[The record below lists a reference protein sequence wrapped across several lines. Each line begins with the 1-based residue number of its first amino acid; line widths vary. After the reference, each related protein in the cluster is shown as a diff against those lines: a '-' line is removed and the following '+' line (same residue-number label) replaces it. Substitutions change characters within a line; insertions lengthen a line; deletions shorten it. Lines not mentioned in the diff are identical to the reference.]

1 MPSKN
6 YKRVYVWELP
16 VRIFHWINVL
26 CITVLAAT
34 GFIIADPPAILS
46 AAEASES
53 YWFGTV
59 RFIHFTAAYIFFF
72 NMILRIYWA
81 FVGNRFSNWR
91 AFLPFDRK
99 GLKNILH
106 VLRVDILLQHDKT
119 HDIRNISVGHNSVAA
134 LSYVALFILAL
145 IQVFTGF
152 GLYAD
157 NAGWWLPK
165 LFSWVVPMFGGDFI
179 VRTIHHVATWF
190 FIFFTLVHVYLV
202 FYHDWLEGRGE
213 VSSMF
218 GGYKFVS
225 EERLTKEEIREL
237 TAENPPEENAP
248 VKSPASS

>member
-1 MPSKN
+1 MPSQN
-6 YKRVYVWELP
+6 FKRIYVWELP

-26 CITVLAAT
+26 CIVVLAAT
-34 GFIIADPPAILS
+34 GFIFADPPAILS
-46 AAEASES
+46 SAEASES

-72 NMILRIYWA
+72 NMLLRLYWA

-91 AFLPFDRK
+91 AFLPFSKKMR
-99 GLKNILH
+99 KNILH

-119 HDIRNISVGHNSVAA
+119 EDIRNISVGHNAVAA
-134 LSYVALFILAL
+134 ISYVALFVIAL
-145 IQVFTGF
+145 VQVFTGF

-157 NAGWWLPK
+157 TSGWWLPK
-165 LFSWVVPMFGGDFI
+165 LFGWVVPLFGGDFI
-179 VRTIHHVATWF
+179 VRTIHHIATWF

-225 EERLTKEEIREL
+225 EERLTREEIEEL
-237 TAENPPEENAP
+237 KKDITPPGDAP
-248 VKSPASS
+248 VETSPSA

>member
-46 AAEASES
+46 GAEASES

-72 NMILRIYWA
+72 NMLLRIYWA
-81 FVGNRFSNWR
+81 FVGNRFSSWK
-91 AFLPFDRK
+91 AFLPFNKKMR
-99 GLKNILH
+99 KNILH
-106 VLRVDILLQHDKT
+106 VLKVDILLQHDKT
-119 HDIRNISVGHNSVAA
+119 EDVRNISVGHNSIAA
-134 LSYVALFILAL
+134 ISYVALFVIAVV
-145 IQVFTGF
+145 QVITGF
-152 GLYAD
+152 GLYSD
-157 NAGWWLPK
+157 NSGWWLPD
-165 LFSWVVPMFGGDFI
+165 LFGWVVPLFGGDFM
-179 VRTIHHVATWF
+179 VRTIHHAATWL
-190 FIFFTLVHVYLV
+190 FILFTLIHVYLV

-218 GGYKFVS
+218 GGYKFVC
-225 EERLTKEEIREL
+225 EERLVHEDIEELKED
-237 TAENPPEENAP
+237 TPPAGKTQVET
-248 VKSPASS
+248 SPSS